1 MDNTFV
7 SPWDIPVMIT
17 ILREII
23 KILYEKMLNAI
34 YLYWFHTDT
43 SEKNKSLTGHSN
55 EPLSYLLSSKIF
67 LVSGSPFLE
76 MILRFHMFHFSYFF
90 QETPVFVVGLPC
102 CRANAKFACIKFISK
117 FCFKTKRLYK
127 NFLKILQNC
136 VAKKNGKADGRK
148 GKDSLRFLTPA

>member
-1 MDNTFV
+1 MDNAFV
-7 SPWDIPVMIT
+7 SSWDIPVMIT

-23 KILYEKMLNAI
+23 KILYEKMLNEI
-34 YLYWFHTDT
+34 YLYWCHTDT
-43 SEKNKSLTGHSN
+43 SDKNKSLTGHSN

-76 MILRFHMFHFSYFF
+76 MILRLHMFHFSYFF
-90 QETPVFVVGLPC
+90 QKNPVFAVGLPC
-102 CRANAKFACIKFISK
+102 CRANAKFAWIKFISK

-136 VAKKNGKADGRK
+136 VAKKWQGWGTYRK
-148 GKDSLRFLTPA
+148 GTPCNF